1 MSIVKDPK
9 YRIKLPLTLL
19 DDHLRCLRPGSAFSP
34 LYLVE
39 LVHEVHGGS
48 IQNKLWYLFFELLLQ
63 QMLGELRSYNS
74 SDTCQLPESLRSKES
89 NLLSQAVAAMGH
101 EHIQYSPSLGIR
113 KPAFQHHL
121 PHVVLTDLKLGFNF
135 LQVEVML
142 NVQFL

>member
-19 DDHLRCLRPGSAFSP
+19 DDRLCCLLHGSAFSP

-48 IQNKLWYLFFELLLQ
+48 IQNRLWYLFFELLLQ

-74 SDTCQLPESLRSKES
+74 SDTSQLPESLRSKETD
-89 NLLSQAVAAMGH
+89 LFSQAVAAMGH
-101 EHIQYSPSLGIR
+101 ENIQYSPSLGIR
-113 KPAFQHHL
+113 QLAL
-121 PHVVLTDLKLGFNF
+121 
-135 LQVEVML
+135 
-142 NVQFL
+142 